1 MLLVLLHMALL
12 HKRFAENLGIVGP
25 LLAAPML
32 APQLPRLAFPTF
44 GRKLARFDTRL
55 LRPIS
60 TASGATL
67 ALALALAALRSG
79 VVHDSGRFAPAAAL
93 AAVARHR
100 ITAQS
105 STT

>member
-60 TASGATL
+60 KSGATL